1 MMFQALRN
9 VRSKKVAAAFVLTF
23 VMTVLSLGMTACAS
37 QQKGLSEVHVA
48 ADGNDESGKGTQSA
62 PYATVSMAA
71 KANPGSLIIVH
82 GGEYGRI
89 ELG

>member
-1 MMFQALRN
+1 
-9 VRSKKVAAAFVLTF
+9 
-23 VMTVLSLGMTACAS
+23 MTACAS